1 MWKLPSEFTVLDQI
15 LNKMTYWQ
23 PDGTA
28 SGLLA
33 KNELRK
39 TVDKELPNL
48 IKEIE
53 KIDIKDDR
61 TLAALF
67 RDY

>member
-1 MWKLPSEFTVLDQI
+1 
-15 LNKMTYWQ
+15 MTYWQ

-61 TLAALF
+61 TQAALF